1 MFVSK
6 LIEKKEFDVENI
18 NQISIKNI
26 SADLNLLGKADSDK
40 ISLELYSENEKAVIK
55 VFNQDS
61 TLNITVHIGVLI
73 VNAPSN
79 LNIRII
85 SEVGHNKI
93 KAFEN
98 GGYIKSKAGYVKID
112 GIRKG
117 DWEIEVDSS
126 PLMMYLDDNL
136 EKLSVKSVNGPL
148 NIDFININSGIYSIF
163 SENAPLY
170 ANFKKLCDV
179 SLDVKTKNQNMIYKI
194 DLPKE
199 KDKYIIGKG
208 TAEMFFST
216 KIGPIRVLK
225 EE

>member
-1 MFVSK
+1 MFVTK
-6 LIEKKEFDVENI
+6 LIDKKEFGIENI

-26 SADLNLLGKADSDK
+26 SADLNLIGKDDTDK
-40 ISLELYSENEKAVIK
+40 ISLELYSENEKAAIK
-55 VFNQDS
+55 VFSQDRI
-61 TLNITVHIGVLI
+61 LNISVHIGVLI

-79 LNIRII
+79 INVRII

-93 KAFEN
+93 RTFKN

-112 GIRKG
+112 DLKKG
-117 DWEIEVDSS
+117 DWEIEVESS
-126 PLMMYLDDNL
+126 PIMMHIDDNL
-136 EKLSVKSVNGPL
+136 EKLSVKSINGPV
-148 NIDFININSGIYSIF
+148 NVDFINVNSGTYSIY

-170 ANFKKLCDV
+170 ANFKKSCDV
-179 SLDVKTKNQNMIYKI
+179 SLDIKTKNQNMIYKI

-208 TAEMFFST
+208 TAEISIST